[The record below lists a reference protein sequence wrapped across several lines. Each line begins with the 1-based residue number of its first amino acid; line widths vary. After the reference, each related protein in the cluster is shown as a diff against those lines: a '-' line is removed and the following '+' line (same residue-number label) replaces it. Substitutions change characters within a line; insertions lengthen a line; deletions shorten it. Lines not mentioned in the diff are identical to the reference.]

1 MNVPDQI
8 GSYRIQ
14 RILGSGGSATVYAAL
29 QTRPRRTVA
38 IKMLRGAASD
48 EVSIRRFQRE
58 IEILG
63 RLRHPWVG
71 QVYEAGVHQDGDRQ
85 IPYYVMEYVPGAKPI
100 TEYCESA
107 GLDLRDRIK
116 LFVKV
121 CAAVQH
127 GHHRRIVHR
136 DLKPGNILIDDRGEP
151 KIIDFGIARAPDAET
166 LDDAEVTEP
175 GRFTGTIQY
184 MAPERL
190 GSEEQDAD
198 ARGDVYALGAVLHRL
213 LTGRLPH
220 DLSGLTLF
228 TAAKRVREREPE
240 RPSAVNPAL
249 RGDLETI
256 LLKALARAPED
267 RYRSAGSLGRDLLRW
282 LAHKP
287 INARR
292 AGHWHRLRLLVR
304 RHRTESIAALLVLMI
319 IGAAATALLI
329 QNAMLRGLATPG
341 IAPSTDRLAGVEPG
355 ATNGGADGDAG
366 AADPDPDRVVRP
378 PDSRRPGR
386 DPSRDGDPER
396 GENVVIA
403 VPGQPVALIEA
414 DHGSGARVILALADG
429 AAEVHDAR
437 NRRAIARI
445 PAGASVVIG
454 AGFVNDGAGVAVID
468 AGGAIR
474 ITGRAAEA
482 ADLQIAGAG
491 NALAAVVAPPVP
503 TGALAPDGSGDAGID
518 TPTWIAV
525 SHGDLTIRMYRP
537 GVAGARI
544 IRSTQ
549 GAFTRLASDAAG
561 AQLAAWAP
569 GSRALVVFDAPS
581 GQERGVARLPDA
593 DGPVLAI
600 GFVPEGTAV
609 LTAHPDMVVRR
620 PLDGAPPTR
629 RALDP
634 GSATFAA
641 VDPVLGRVVCIAG
654 SIVHVIDVR
663 GLEML
668 ARAIERPESDPP
680 TSAASVSALQAV
692 AIVGSRGTV
701 VLLPAPRVHS
711 PS

>member
-48 EVSIRRFQRE
+48 PVSLRRFQRE

-71 QVYEAGVHQDGDRQ
+71 QVYEAGIHHDGDRQ

-100 TEYCESA
+100 TDYCESA

-151 KIIDFGIARAPDAET
+151 KIIDFGIARAPEAET

-190 GSEEQDAD
+190 GSEERDAD
-198 ARGDVYALGAVLHRL
+198 ARCDVYALGAVLHRL

-240 RPSAVNPAL
+240 RPSAINPAL

-256 LLKALARAPED
+256 LRKALARAPED

-292 AGHWHRLRLLVR
+292 AGYWHRLRLLMR
-304 RHRTESIAALLVLMI
+304 RHRTESIAALVVLLTLGI
-319 IGAAATALLI
+319 AATALLI
-329 QNAMLRGLATPG
+329 QNSMLRGLATPG
-341 IAPSTDRLAGVEPG
+341 IAPSTDRQAGAVPG
-355 ATNGGADGDAG
+355 GTDEGADSDSGAG
-366 AADPDPDRVVRP
+366 SESDRTVRP
-378 PDSRRPGR
+378 PDLRRPGR
-386 DPSRDGDPER
+386 DTARDGDPEH
-396 GENVVIA
+396 GENVVLA
-403 VPGQPVALIEA
+403 VPGQPVALLVAEC
-414 DHGSGARVILALADG
+414 GSRARVILALADG
-429 AAEVHDAR
+429 SAEVHDAR
-437 NRRAIARI
+437 SRRAIARI
-445 PAGASVVIG
+445 PAGATGVIG
-454 AGFVNDGAGVAVID
+454 AGFVTEGAGVAVVD

-474 ITGRAAEA
+474 ITGRPAGA
-482 ADLQIAGAG
+482 ADLQIVGAG
-491 NALAAVVAPPVP
+491 NALAAVVAPPIQLD
-503 TGALAPDGSGDAGID
+503 AFAPDASEATEID

-525 SHGDLTIRMYRP
+525 SHGDLTIRMHRP
-537 GVAGARI
+537 GDVAARI

-561 AQLAAWAP
+561 TQLAAWAP
-569 GSRALVVFDAPS
+569 GSRALVVFDAAS

-629 RALDP
+629 RALEP

-641 VDPVLGRVVCIAG
+641 VDPALGRVVCIAG
-654 SIVHVIDVR
+654 STLHVIDVR
-663 GLEML
+663 GPGMHT
-668 ARAIERPESDPP
+668 RAIERPDSDPP
-680 TSAASVSALQAV
+680 TAAASISALQAV